1 MFATAAPVH
10 LQSAFTGVSS
20 VSSLSSMS
28 NLSNA
33 YRQVGVQTGVGSA
46 SPHQLVQMLLDAC
59 QESLAQARGAI
70 ATGDIAAKGRAIGR
84 TARIVEEGLK
94 ACLNLEAGGQ
104 LAADLN
110 ALYAYIG
117 VRLTQANLGNDV
129 ATLEECGRL
138 LEPVRSAWAEIGAQ
152 VALSRQ

>member
-1 MFATAAPVH
+1 MFATSAPIH
-10 LQSAFTGVSS
+10 SPSAFTNVT
-20 VSSLSSMS
+20 
-28 NLSNA
+28 NA
-33 YRQVGVQTGVGSA
+33 YRQVGVQTGVGNA

-59 QESLAQARGAI
+59 QDSLAQARGAI
-70 ATGDIAAKGRAIGR
+70 AAGDVQAKGRAIGR
-84 TARIVEEGLK
+84 AARIVEEGLK
-94 ACLNLEAGGQ
+94 ACLNLDAGGR

-138 LEPVRSAWAEIGAQ
+138 LEPVRSAWAAIGPQ
-152 VALSRQ
+152 VAAGPQ

>member
-1 MFATAAPVH
+1 MFATAAPI
-10 LQSAFTGVSS
+10 LSPSAFTNV
-20 VSSLSSMS
+20 
-28 NLSNA
+28 
-33 YRQVGVQTGVGSA
+33 YRQVGVQTGVGNA

-59 QESLAQARGAI
+59 HDSLAQARGAI
-70 ATGDIAAKGRAIGR
+70 AAGDVPAKGRAIGR
-84 TARIVEEGLK
+84 AARIVEEGLK
-94 ACLNLEAGGQ
+94 ACLNLETGGP

-138 LEPVRSAWAEIGAQ
+138 LEPVRGAWAAIGPQ
-152 VALSRQ
+152 VAAGTQ